1 MKRYALIVAAG
12 SGTRMDSS
20 VAKQFIL
27 LAGKPVLMHTLERFF
42 QADDSIQLLLVLPAR
57 EITFWK
63 GLCNQHS
70 FFIPHEVT
78 AGGDTR
84 FHSVRNGL
92 LQVPDGCLVAIH
104 DGVRPFVNRK
114 LILHCFAEAAIH
126 GNAVPCVPVHES
138 LRRVSADSN
147 EKVDR
152 RDYLLVQTPQCFD
165 SDTLKKAYAT
175 VDSPEFTDDASV
187 VEAAGTKIHL
197 VQGIKENI
205 KITSPPDLLMAEGL
219 INGFRSE

>member
-12 SGTRMDSS
+12 SGTRMGSS
-20 VAKQFIL
+20 LAKQFIL
-27 LAGKPVLMHTLERFF
+27 LAGKPLLMHTLKRF
-42 QADDSIQLLLVLPAR
+42 QEADESIQLVVVLPAR

-63 GLCNQHS
+63 GLCHQHA
-70 FFIPHEVT
+70 FTIPHEVT

-92 LQVPDGCLVAIH
+92 SHVPDDCVVAIH

-114 LILHCFAEAAIH
+114 LILHCFDEAAIH
-126 GNAVPCVPVHES
+126 GNAVPFVPVHES
-138 LRRVSADSN
+138 LRKVSADGS

-152 RDYLLVQTPQCFD
+152 LEYLLVQTPQCFV
-165 SDTLKKAYAT
+165 SDTLKKAYASVSST
-175 VDSPEFTDDASV
+175 DFTDDASV
-187 VEAAGTKIHL
+187 VEEAGTKIHL
-197 VQGIKENI
+197 VQGLKENI

-219 INGFRSE
+219 VKSFRSE